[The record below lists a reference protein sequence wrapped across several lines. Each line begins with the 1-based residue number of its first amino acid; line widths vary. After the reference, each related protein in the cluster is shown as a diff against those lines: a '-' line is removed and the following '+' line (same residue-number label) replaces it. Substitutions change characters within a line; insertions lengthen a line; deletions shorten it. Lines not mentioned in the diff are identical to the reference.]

1 MGEEELENLIE
12 QTINGAILTIPAY
25 MDEIKENKQ
34 ILKVEDPKEFL
45 YGMVMGM
52 ALGMSGAF
60 LSAQKEAPTTEDQ
73 IKVRDIIYKN
83 IPQIRERIGLENN

>member
-1 MGEEELENLIE
+1 MSEEELENLIE

-34 ILKVEDPKEFL
+34 TLKVEDTKEFL

-60 LSAQKEAPTTEDQ
+60 LSAQKEAPTPEDQ

-83 IPQIRERIGLENN
+83 IPQIRERIGLK

>member
-1 MGEEELENLIE
+1 MSEEELENLIE
-12 QTINGAILTIPAY
+12 QTLNGAILTIPAY

-60 LSAQKEAPTTEDQ
+60 LSAQKEAPTPEDQ

-83 IPQIRERIGLENN
+83 IPQIRERIGLK